1 MTGRD
6 NVARVSGYLDGELA
20 DEEMRR
26 FERDVAAD
34 PGLALELER
43 MRAMR
48 EVMSTMKLKEFPDQV
63 WDSYV
68 TGTYNRLE
76 RKFGWLLFTV
86 GAVVLAAGGL
96 YELVLGLLRDS
107 ADPWWVRAGVAALA
121 LGLAVLF
128 VSVLRDRL
136 FVLKSDPYKEVER

>member
-1 MTGRD
+1 MTDRD
-6 NVARVSGYLDGELA
+6 NMARVSGYLDGELA
-20 DEEMRR
+20 DEEMRG

-63 WDSYV
+63 WDAYV
-68 TGTYNRLE
+68 AGTYNRAE
-76 RKFGWLLFTV
+76 RRFGWLLFTI
-86 GAVVLAAGGL
+86 GAVILTAGGL
-96 YELVLGLLRDS
+96 YALVVYLIEE
-107 ADPWWVRAGVAALA
+107 PVEWWVLAGLGALI

-128 VSVLRDRL
+128 VSVLRERL
-136 FVLKSDPYKEVER
+136 FVLKRDPYKEVER